1 MQRFLNIYFV
11 EMVILESMRVVTF
24 KLEDELLRELDLYA
38 INKRLSRSEVIRLA
52 LLKYLKDDGKLVR

>member
-1 MQRFLNIYFV
+1 
-11 EMVILESMRVVTF
+11 MVILEIMRVVTF